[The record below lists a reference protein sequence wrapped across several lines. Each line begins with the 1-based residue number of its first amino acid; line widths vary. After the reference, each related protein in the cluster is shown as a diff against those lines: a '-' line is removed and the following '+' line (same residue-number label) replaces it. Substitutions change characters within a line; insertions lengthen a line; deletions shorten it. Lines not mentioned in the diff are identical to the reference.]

1 MDSAMFNTAFR
12 LAAPHILRCCALAL
26 LGGAAT
32 ALPAASALAA
42 APLARTQAPGY
53 YRLQVG
59 DFEVTALSDG
69 TIPLNASDLLNEPAA
84 HTDDVLAQHH
94 QGSPVETSV
103 NAYLVNTGKK
113 LILIDTGAGP
123 LMVKTTGAL
132 QASLKAAGYRPEQV
146 DEIYLTHLHVDHVGG
161 LMAGT
166 RRAFPNA
173 VVRSDRRDTE
183 YWLSKDEMA
192 RAPEGARSFFQSAM
206 LSLDPYVKA
215 GRYQPFDGASEL
227 SPGFRSYPNYGHT
240 PGHTVYGIESKGQKM
255 LFWGDLLHV
264 AAVQFAEPAVTIKFD
279 SDTVAAALSRQ
290 KGFADAAADG
300 YLVAGAHLSFPGIG
314 RLLKN
319 GDGYSWMPVNYALV
333 H

>member
-1 MDSAMFNTAFR
+1 MYKSAISS
-12 LAAPHILRCCALAL
+12 LLLRCCALGML
-26 LGGAAT
+26 GAAT
-32 ALPAASALAA
+32 VALPAASALAA
-42 APLARTQAPGY
+42 APMVKKQAPGY
-53 YRLQVG
+53 YRVMVG
-59 DFEVTALSDG
+59 DVVVTALSDG
-69 TIPLNASDLLNEPAA
+69 TSQLPVSELLNEPAA
-84 HTDDVLAQHH
+84 HTDQVLAGYGQT
-94 QGSPVETSV
+94 SPLETSV

-123 LMVKTTGAL
+123 LLGKTTGAL

-173 VVRSDRRDTE
+173 VVRSDRRDAD

-192 RAPEGARSFFQSAM
+192 RAPEGAQSYFRGAM
-206 LSLDPYVKA
+206 LSLEPYVKA
-215 GRYQPFDGASEL
+215 GRYQPFDGAGEL

-279 SDTVAAALSRQ
+279 TDTAAAEASRQ
-290 KGFADAAADG
+290 KAFAEAARAG

-314 RLLKN
+314 RLRSN
-319 GDGYSWMPVNYALV
+319 GDGYAWVPVNYALLP
-333 H
+333 